1 MAAVVERKPAAH
13 AVGRGEWVFF
23 AWVVAALALL
33 WPVSQLVGGSLP
45 VFSIVWLVVPLAAVL
60 IWRDAS
66 RVGFRAVP
74 LPEVAKVTGI
84 ALAGLALVTLAV
96 EPWTGAYTRL
106 VTMALGGRD
115 ATFRWLVA
123 FDGLTGWAGFVLFT
137 LLVTIFAEELFF
149 RGWLLNWLR
158 GHMPVAWAVVV
169 QAVLFTVPQA
179 LAALLM
185 PPLQGV
191 VYAAAYAFVGIG
203 LIGGWAAARTRSIW
217 PSLIAA
223 VVLNTVLTALAV
235 ATT

>member
-13 AVGRGEWVFF
+13 AVGPGEWVFF
-23 AWVVAALALL
+23 AWVAAALALL

-45 VFSIVWLVVPLAAVL
+45 VFTIVWLGVPLAAVL
-60 IWRDAS
+60 VWRDAS
-66 RVGFRAVP
+66 QVGFRAVP
-74 LPEVAKVTGI
+74 LLEVAKVTGI
-84 ALAGLALVTLAV
+84 TLAGLALVTVAV

-106 VTMALGGRD
+106 VSMALGGND

-123 FDGLTGWAGFVLFT
+123 FDGFTGWAGFVLFT

-158 GHMPVAWAVVV
+158 GHMPVAWALVV
-169 QAVLFTVPQA
+169 QAGLFTVPQV

-223 VVLNTVLTALAV
+223 VVLNAVLTALAV